1 MKRKDVWLILGGCK
15 GFVDVRARGSRGEI
29 GSVWLICVGLLGI
42 LGAEGR
48 I

>member
-1 MKRKDVWLILGGCK
+1 MG
-15 GFVDVRARGSRGEI
+15 VRARGGRGEI
-29 GSVWLICVGLLGI
+29 GSVWLIYADLLGI